1 MVFENY
7 WNETHKK
14 YFTGKPVYD
23 NWLDKYALILEKIKT
38 PILDLGCGS
47 GNDTLYLTE
56 KGFSVIACDYSD
68 IALEQVN
75 QNIKN
80 VKTIKLDISL
90 PLPFEDNAFDLII
103 ADLSLHYFDE
113 KTTKNIMKEIKRIL
127 KPNGNLLAR
136 VNSISDL
143 NYGAGQ
149 GQRLEENYY
158 FVDGYNKR
166 FFSENDAEK
175 FFSII
180 GKTNIKETEMLRYTK
195 PKKVIE
201 INVQKEM

>member
-1 MVFENY
+1 MTFENY

-14 YFTGKPVYD
+14 YSVGKPIFD
-23 NWLDKYALILEKIKT
+23 DWLDKYSSILNKCKT
-38 PILDLGCGS
+38 PVLDLGCGL
-47 GNDTLYLTE
+47 GNDTLYLKE
-56 KGFSVIACDYSD
+56 KGYNVIACDYSKV
-68 IALEQVN
+68 ALEDVKKY
-75 QNIKN
+75 IKG
-80 VKTIKLDISL
+80 VKTMQLDISK
-90 PLPFEDNAFDLII
+90 PLPFADNTFDLII

-113 KTTKNIMKEIKRIL
+113 KITQNIMKEIKRIL
-127 KPNGNLLAR
+127 TPKGNLLAR

-149 GQRLEENYY
+149 GQKLEENYY

-166 FFSENDAEK
+166 FFSKKDAEY

-180 GKTNIKETEMLRYTK
+180 GKANIRETEMLRYSK

-201 INVQKEM
+201 VSVKKYD

>member
-1 MVFENY
+1 MTFENY

-14 YFTGKPVYD
+14 YSIGKPIYD
-23 NWLDKYALILEKIKT
+23 DWLDKYTSILKRVKT

-47 GNDTLYLTE
+47 GNDTLYLIE
-56 KGFSVIACDYSD
+56 NGFNIVACDYSD
-68 IALEQVN
+68 VALEQIK

-80 VKTIKLDISL
+80 VKTIKLDISQTL
-90 PLPFEDNAFDLII
+90 IFEDNTFDLII

-113 KTTKNIMKEIKRIL
+113 KTTISIMKEIKHIL
-127 KPNGNLLAR
+127 KKDGYLIAR

-149 GQRLEENYY
+149 GQKLEENYY
-158 FVDGYNKR
+158 FVNGYNKR
-166 FFSENDAEK
+166 FFSKSDAER

-180 GKTNIKETEMLRYTK
+180 GKTDIKETEMLRYSK

-201 INVQKEM
+201 VIAEKEM